1 MITCPQETE
10 EERIERELTAQLWG
24 RLKQSVRV
32 RSTVDRP
39 DPSMSLA
46 QWLEWLR
53 DQSKKRYWKNF

>member
-1 MITCPQETE
+1 MTTDPQETE
-10 EERIERELTAQLWG
+10 EERIERELTAQ
-24 RLKQSVRV
+24 QSERV

-53 DQSKKRYWKNF
+53 EQSRQRYWKAF

>member
-1 MITCPQETE
+1 MTTYPQETE
-10 EERIERELTAQLWG
+10 EERIERELTAQ
-24 RLKQSVRV
+24 QSVRV

-53 DQSKKRYWKNF
+53 EQSKKRYWKNF